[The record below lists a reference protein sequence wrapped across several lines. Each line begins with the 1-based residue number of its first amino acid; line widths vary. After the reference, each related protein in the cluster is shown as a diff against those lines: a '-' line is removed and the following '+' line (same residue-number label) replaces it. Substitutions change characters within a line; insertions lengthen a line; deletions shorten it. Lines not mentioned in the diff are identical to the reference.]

1 MNLLKTRL
9 YNSIV
14 SNNKSGNKPE
24 IMQEQQEQIKD
35 KRNRGSISINETDV
49 IDTNFFRK
57 HDKNNLKKTSLDNEH
72 TLLKNSVNNTIQVIE
87 NSYNGSDS
95 DNSIDTIKYDLLS
108 NVCVCM
114 IDIVGFSTWCSNHLP
129 NVIANAM
136 INYNDWICNHIEK
149 FPCVKKIELVG
160 DSCMLVSNMVNSTD
174 DVESTE
180 PVYSY
185 LSMIRLCFDLLEN
198 INDFKNIFKC
208 SFIGI
213 RIGIHVSD
221 VIGIYLKNPKKYQM
235 FGNDINICSRLESSC
250 IPNTIHVSE
259 KTLMCVQ
266 NACKTTCG
274 PCSRSVK
281 GAPIY
286 DKYKGIGYKA
296 SYQLFLKKN
305 QILVIN
311 TNELFTK
318 AIIKLVDFQQFQ
330 VPKNKD
336 ECMMDCESYKYIG
349 IIINITKERHMWNDI
364 DDVLNLLKNQHHFK
378 QCVCLMTNDSMLL
391 ETKKKYEYDFK
402 DIISFES
409 EYFFNSLTSIFDEWI
424 GNSKIKGARGSL
436 DLTII

>member
-1 MNLLKTRL
+1 MNFLKTRF
-9 YNSIV
+9 YNSIET
-14 SNNKSGNKPE
+14 NNKSGNKQE
-24 IMQEQQEQIKD
+24 IMQEQHDQNK
-35 KRNRGSISINETDV
+35 KNNRSSISINEVDV

-57 HDKNNLKKTSLDNEH
+57 HDKNNLKKTSLGNVH
-72 TLLKNSVNNTIQVIE
+72 TLSKNYVSDTIQVTE
-87 NSYNGSDS
+87 NSNNGSVSIIDS
-95 DNSIDTIKYDLLS
+95 TKYDLLS

-129 NVIANAM
+129 NVIANTM
-136 INYNDWICNHIEK
+136 IIYNDWICNHIEK

-160 DSCMLVSNMVNSTD
+160 DSCMLVSNSTD
-174 DVESTE
+174 DVESIE
-180 PVYSY
+180 PVNSY

-208 SFIGI
+208 SFVGI

-221 VIGIYLKNPKKYQM
+221 VIGIYLNNPKKYQM

-318 AIIKLVDFQQFQ
+318 AITKLVDFEQFQ

-336 ECMMDCESYKYIG
+336 ECMMDCESYKFIG
-349 IIINITKERHMWNDI
+349 IIINITKERHVWNDI
-364 DDVLNLLKNQHHFK
+364 DDVLILLKNQHHFE
-378 QCVCLMTNDSMLL
+378 QCVCLMTNDSMLHD
-391 ETKKKYEYDFK
+391 TKKKYEYDFK

-409 EYFFNSLTSIFDEWI
+409 KHFFTTLTSIFDEWI
-424 GNSKIKGARGSL
+424 ENSKIKGSRGSL
-436 DLTII
+436 DLTIV